1 MHVPEEADGNQRP
14 LQPPRHE
21 RDYWTRIINGIP
33 TIVCGVTPDGTT
45 TFINPAGEQ
54 VTGYAFDEIVG
65 RNWWQI
71 LYPGDEYGQVE
82 RLLQDS
88 VDGSVHD
95 YEMVLTSKQG
105 RKRVISWTSI
115 NQHDETGKL
124 VEIVGFGSDVTERK
138 QAEEKLREDRRF
150 LKQLL
155 DLQERERRLV
165 AYEIHDGLAQ
175 QLTGGIMQVQAVR
188 QLKDRILHRSR
199 KVLRGWVAI
208 ARRRIGRGKKVDC
221 GPPADDS
228 G

>member
-1 MHVPEEADGNQRP
+1 MRGN
-14 LQPPRHE
+14 
-21 RDYWTRIINGIP
+21 T
-33 TIVCGVTPDGTT
+33 DGTT

-88 VDGSVHD
+88 VDGAFTD

-105 RKRVISWTSI
+105 RKPRNLMTSI

-188 QLKDRILHRSR
+188 QLKDRYSVEAD
-199 KVLRGWVAI
+199 KCFEVGLRL
-208 ARRRIGRGKKVDC
+208 ARRRVGRGKKVDC